1 MLRKL
6 YLIWRYSNSGTR
18 ILNVGCGNLKIKN
31 AVNVDI
37 DKNVKPNVLADG
49 RRLSFKDKVFD
60 VAFAFDVVEHVEN
73 PEDLISE
80 LERVAKNVVI
90 EVLDFDKCPK
100 NWIEDPTHKYYF
112 NEKIFRRML
121 EKRGYKCFKL
131 EGYGRIRLKEANMLV
146 AVKNPKRFDRMCWW
160 IFFYLCKL
168 LRREEYYRQK
178 LLIPQDD
185 KK

>member
-18 ILNVGCGNLKIKN
+18 ILNVGCGSLKIKN

-49 RRLSFKDKVFD
+49 RRLPFKDKVFD

-73 PEDLISE
+73 PEELISE

-100 NWIEDPTHKYYF
+100 NWVEDPTHKYYF
-112 NEKIFRRML
+112 NEKIFRRMF
-121 EKRGYKCFKL
+121 EKRGYRCFRL
-131 EGYGRIRLKEANMLV
+131 GYKIFDEDMLI
-146 AVKNPKRFDRMCWW
+146 AVKNPKRFDRLYWW

-185 KK
+185 EK